1 MKERTSS
8 WTSVIAKF
16 VVIPTA
22 VGFGA
27 IKGADYTWQTDIV
40 RDTISLAQEDK
51 GVYRAIK
58 PGETIEFKA
67 MQMIPTCRIP
77 DGTSDENRDKIV
89 PGRKQ
94 GLPVLYSDPKINPDS
109 FETASPGLAGAVVQM
124 LPTSGEKVAFKG
136 VPVKDTI
143 QYTHEVKTFF
153 GLDTKKKEVVTKPGE
168 VAVWAKLY
176 TKRAEDGKYVVFNRL
191 GQASEKAWYLPPG
204 CFTTVIKK

>member
-1 MKERTSS
+1 M
-8 WTSVIAKF
+8 IAKF

-27 IKGADYTWQTDIV
+27 YKGAEHTWQTDIV
-40 RDTISLAQEDK
+40 RDPISLVQQGK
-51 GVYRAIK
+51 GAYRAMK
-58 PGETIEFKA
+58 PGETIEFKD

-89 PGRKQ
+89 PERKQ
-94 GLPVLYSDPKINPDS
+94 GPVLYSDPKINPDS
-109 FETASPGLAGAVVQM
+109 FETASPGLTGVVVQM

-176 TKRAEDGKYVVFNRL
+176 TKRAEDGKYVVFDRH
-191 GQASEKAWYLPPG
+191 GQESKKAWYLPPG
-204 CFTTVIKK
+204 CFTNVVDNK